1 MGCIGAAAVQFPIVQ
16 SAGRRRHTHQKY
28 INKIKKEVWPNLAVT
43 YGASETEIFKKITA
57 SSKIFTIL
65 DFTEFV
71 NANRKRV
78 PIKKQ
83 NIDLGDP
90 DQLAFVMP
98 KQSDWDEP
106 WKEFLTDEYRKSPQ
120 YRKKVSDHMGMA
132 FLSVL
137 K

>member
-1 MGCIGAAAVQFPIVQ
+1 I
-16 SAGRRRHTHQKY
+16 
-28 INKIKKEVWPNLAVT
+28 
-43 YGASETEIFKKITA
+43 
-57 SSKIFTIL
+57 
-65 DFTEFV
+65 
-71 NANRKRV
+71 ANGKRV

-83 NIDLGDP
+83 NFFLGDP
-90 DQLAFVMP
+90 YLLAFVMP
-98 KQSDWDEP
+98 KKRDWDEP